1 MLVILLFDIR
11 NPINTIVMRKASVF
25 ISILVLLAFPGCQS
39 RNLVVQN
46 TEVLWQQVDS
56 LSKLNL
62 PRSQI
67 EVLDNIREISIDNKN
82 TVDYIKA
89 VVVRAALADQIEEEA
104 LTRQIEQLEKEVD
117 GLWSPAKQMVHSIL
131 GDLYQ
136 TYYNQNRWRL
146 LEKGD
151 ISSGSEDLR
160 EMGASEISARAV
172 EHYLLSLDEKEL
184 LASEASEN
192 YLSLLLNGDKKLN
205 LRPTLYDL
213 LVDRCTEKLL
223 SGLLFE
229 SSVDDEDFLRNPA
242 LLGSREQFTS
252 IRVAGEKVSHKQLAI
267 SLLGEWL
274 NYSENRKD
282 ADVLYD
288 VDLQRLK
295 LMHFIYDAEDRDE
308 LYENALGLLL
318 VETEGRPN
326 EAMIMYEIAG
336 FLMSQMVTNEQELSE
351 RNYGAEAYAMA
362 DKAIGKWPE
371 SDGGRLAA
379 GLIQQLTHPS
389 LYLNT
394 EETSIPGQRL
404 KYVVTYNNIKQ
415 LHTAVYRLKFVDK
428 DYYRL
433 NRYDEDFIREQ
444 LDSSTQ
450 VWKGSTEL
458 PGYGDY
464 LAHRAELEV
473 ETELPY
479 GTYVLVVSDKEE
491 SYKLSEGAC
500 YSLFQVTNLAFMY
513 LPLEDGN
520 VRLAIKS
527 RDKGQSLEGVYAD
540 FYNIYGKDSTI
551 LRMGPTDRNGETTG
565 AIHKNRGYTIVL
577 KKGDD
582 IFFADRLWYS
592 PVSNDTKVPTE
603 EIRSFIFSDRKVY
616 RPGQKVSYKTILL
629 NQKGNKTKVISGSK
643 FNVTLRD
650 TNGREVSSQSV
661 TTNEYGSVSGSFIL
675 PSTALSGSF
684 SIVTPYGSSSIQVE
698 EYKRPRFEISFEPFR
713 DLAVIGDSITV
724 KANATT
730 LTGMP
735 LADARVEWKV
745 KSSSLIWRS
754 YLPSG
759 GDLIASGSAKT
770 SADGKVMIVFQAK
783 GSNYVNRIFSLTNF
797 LVEVDIT
804 DASGETRSEST
815 SIALSDKAYS
825 LNTEVQTL
833 ITGASIKTIPVN
845 ITLTNVPG
853 EPVEGE
859 LRYYLEKVETPKIST
874 PRPWGD
880 VEHILWKQVPE
891 NKDLQPVVERLI
903 SSGTW
908 KIKGQEGKKI
918 DLKTSLATGH
928 YRVRSEITD
937 IAGDT
942 VKSEAVFKVVDTKD
956 TRYLLGE
963 ALTLINSG
971 GTELV
976 AGSHA
981 EFIVGSAYKDVEI
994 QLMAVAGQSIL
1005 LDKRIVPGDKWNRIT
1020 IPTKDVVGTIRF
1032 QAMLIRDNKLVT
1044 EEQYVSI
1051 KEAGKELILKPVNI
1065 SEKLK
1070 PGEKEKW
1077 TLKVTGADGKAV
1089 DAEVLV
1095 LMYDAALDA
1104 YKPNYLSIILNNFR
1118 RSPVRLMWQVG
1129 PWGYS
1134 HQRNGYFTMTELPGP
1149 DPYPSFVWDEA
1160 FGFYGYPG
1168 RTRNAMKSL
1177 SVVEDNMVLYMH
1189 EAESDYVPITM
1200 QNPPPPAVAGKLD
1213 VVAEEMA
1220 SGLKAGESIPPI
1232 RTNLSETAFFF
1243 PHLRTLG
1250 DGSVEFEFTV
1260 PDALTRWRFMA
1271 LAHMKDGNSGTFEQF
1286 VITSRDLMVMP
1297 NMPRIVRE
1305 GDDISLAA
1313 NVFNTTEKQLGG
1325 MAYIQVRDAVSG
1337 QLLMS
1342 EQLQE
1347 KVWEANAGTGALI
1360 DWKIEVPQ
1368 GVKALE
1374 ITLSAIS
1381 GQISDGE
1388 KHLIAV
1394 LPSRTL
1400 ITETKPLFMDRAGNY
1415 KLSAE
1420 ALAAGKV
1427 DGQASLTFTYNENA
1441 AWEMLSA
1448 LTWLSQRPYESSD
1461 QAFNR
1466 LFSVAMAQQIFK
1478 QNPQIEMVMKLWNA
1492 SLPGDEDA
1500 LSSALEKD
1508 PGLKAALLTATP
1520 WLDEAM
1526 DETHRRRVFAR
1537 LVEDGSL
1544 ESEFFSATSL
1554 LKEMQLPEGAW
1565 AWFKGMYPS
1574 EETTV
1579 DIVSGFGMLKSVGYE
1594 QNDETRAMLENAC
1607 GWILK
1612 KLEKELENIE
1622 KQNTKDKQNIGLSPS
1637 AIKKLYALSYFPE
1650 LSDRLVVNSLVGYL
1664 ENKLPA
1670 NSPIEMAY
1678 ATTVLHRSGKV
1689 DAAKALAHS
1698 LSEYLLEEG
1707 GSLFFRAKQGPYW
1720 YQAPIESHVAAI
1732 EAFRTTGGFD
1742 KELRG
1747 MEKWL
1752 FEQKHTQNWSTTR
1765 ATMYALYALA
1775 SSGQKYFSAEQTDR
1789 VLVAGK
1795 VVDFPQQESA
1805 SGYRSFSASGP
1816 VLSKDYADITIEK
1829 KKDGPSFATV
1839 HLSYFADTEQV
1850 EAGGFLKA
1858 SSVLYKRG
1866 YADGKES
1873 WLPVDASTVLE
1884 KGDRLMQ
1891 RLTVEVPQDLDFVH
1905 INAPRAAILE
1915 PVDMLSGYRYS
1926 SGLGYYLA
1934 VTDAGSD
1941 LFVDNLSRG
1950 THTVSWEMTVSH
1962 SGKAVQGPVAV
1973 SCFYAPSYS
1982 GHSGSVVIVTE

>member
-62 PRSQI
+62 PQSQI

-82 TVDYIKA
+82 TVDYIKV

-151 ISSGSEDLR
+151 ISSGSEDLK

-242 LLGSREQFTS
+242 LLGSREQFAS
-252 IRVAGEKVSHKQLAI
+252 IQVDGEKASWKQLAI
-267 SLLGEWL
+267 SLLGKWL
-274 NYSENRKD
+274 NYYENRNN

-288 VDLQRLK
+288 VDLQRLNM
-295 LMHFIYDAEDRDE
+295 MHFIYVGEDNDV
-308 LYENALGLLL
+308 LYENALRRLLS
-318 VETEGRPN
+318 ETEGTPN
-326 EAMIMYEIAG
+326 EAMVMYEYAN
-336 FLMSQMVTNEQELSE
+336 FLMSQMGSIEQEVSE

-428 DYYRL
+428 DYYSL

-464 LAHRAELEV
+464 IAHSAELEV
-473 ETELPY
+473 NRELPY
-479 GTYVLVVSDKEE
+479 GTYMLVVSDKEE
-491 SYKLSEGAC
+491 GDELSEGAC
-500 YSLFQVTNLAFMY
+500 YSLFQVTNLAFLY

-520 VRLAIKS
+520 VRLAVKS
-527 RDKGQSLEGVYAD
+527 RDKGQSVEGVYFD
-540 FYNIYGKDSTI
+540 IYDPYTKDSTI
-551 LRMGPTDRNGETTG
+551 LNFGPTGKNGEVTG
-565 AIHKNRGYTIVL
+565 VFHKNRGNTIVL
-577 KKGDD
+577 RKEDD
-582 IFFADRLWYS
+582 IFIADRLWYS
-592 PVSNDTKVPTE
+592 LVSNDTKVPTE

-629 NQKGNKTKVISGSK
+629 NQKGNKTKVVSGSK

-724 KANATT
+724 KANAIT

-770 SADGKVMIVFQAK
+770 SADGKVMIVFKAK

-815 SIALSDKAYS
+815 SIALSDIAYS
-825 LNTEVQTL
+825 LNTDVQPL
-833 ITGASIKTIPVN
+833 ITGVSIKTIPVN
-845 ITLTNVPG
+845 ITLNNIPG

-918 DLKTSLATGH
+918 DLKTALATGH

-937 IAGDT
+937 ITGDT

-1070 PGEKEKW
+1070 PGEKEKG
-1077 TLKVTGADGKAV
+1077 TLKVTDADGKAV

-1104 YKPNYLSIILNNFR
+1104 YKPNSLSLILNNYYGSTV
-1118 RSPVRLMWQVG
+1118 RSMWNVG
-1129 PWGYS
+1129 PLGYGY
-1134 HQRNGYFTMTELPGP
+1134 QRNGYFTMPELAGP
-1149 DPYPSFVWDEA
+1149 DPYPSFVWD
-1160 FGFYGYPG
+1160 GFLGYYGYSG
-1168 RTRNAMKSL
+1168 SSRNKLKYL
-1177 SVVEDNMVLYMH
+1177 SIVEDNMEIYDV
-1189 EAESDYVPITM
+1189 ESDNIPVTR
-1200 QNPPPPAVAGKLD
+1200 QSETPPPPPQ
-1213 VVAEEMA
+1213 
-1220 SGLKAGESIPPI
+1220 AGESIPPV

-1250 DGSVEFEFTV
+1250 DGRVEFEFTV

-1305 GDDISLAA
+1305 GDVITLAA

-1347 KVWEANAGTGALI
+1347 KVWEANAGKGALI

-1622 KQNTKDKQNIGLSPS
+1622 KQNTKDKQNIGLSSS

-1678 ATTVLHRSGKV
+1678 ATTILHRNGKV
-1689 DAAKALAHS
+1689 VAAKALAHS
-1698 LSEYLLEEG
+1698 LSEYLMEEG

-1839 HLSYFADTEQV
+1839 HLSYFADTGQV

-1858 SSVLYKRG
+1858 TSALYKRV

-1873 WLPVDASTVLE
+1873 WIPVDANTILE

-1891 RLTVEVPQDLDFVH
+1891 RLSVEVPQDLDFVH

-1941 LFVDNLSRG
+1941 LFVDKLSRG
-1950 THTVSWEMTVSH
+1950 THTLSWEMTVSH